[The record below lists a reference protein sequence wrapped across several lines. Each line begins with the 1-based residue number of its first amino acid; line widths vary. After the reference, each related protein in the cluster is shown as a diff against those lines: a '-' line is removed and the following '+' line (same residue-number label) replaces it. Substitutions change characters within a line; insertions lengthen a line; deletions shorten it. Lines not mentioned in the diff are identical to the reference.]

1 MKNLQVMEIKRV
13 FDILQNQLKNNP
25 LPKLISTKYDGKW
38 QTLST
43 QEFYDLIQ
51 QASRGLMKLGVKK
64 GDKIALISFNNRTE
78 WSAMDLAITQLGAID
93 IPVYP
98 TISASDF
105 EYIFNHAEVSYAFVG
120 DKELYDK
127 LLSVKDK
134 IPTLKEI
141 YTFDQVEGVKNWN
154 EILEMGKDESL
165 QEDLEKIK
173 EQVKPEDLATII
185 YTSGTT
191 GRPKGVMLT
200 HWNLVSTVLSVIS
213 RIPDL
218 PKPSRVLSFLPTC
231 HIFERIVI
239 YIYIHSNFSIYFA
252 ESIDK
257 IGDNIREVKPHMFT
271 AVPRLI
277 EKVYAK
283 IENKGRE
290 LTGIK
295 KALFFWA
302 VKVGEQ
308 FDFDKEHTFPYSLKL
323 KLARKLIFSKWKE
336 ALGGE
341 LEYIIS
347 GASALNQRLQRVFIA
362 ADIKI
367 LEGYGMTETSGVV
380 SVNSPK
386 AKWKIGTVGLPI
398 DVNTVKIAEDG
409 EILVKGDNIMQGYY
423 KDPDKSAETL
433 KDGWL
438 HTGDIGELDAD
449 GMLRITDRKKEM
461 FKTSGGKY
469 IAPQPIENVMKQSP
483 FIEQIM
489 VVGEG
494 QKMPAAIIQPAFD
507 FIREWAK
514 RHELDFDG
522 LTDAQ
527 LAEREEVINRI
538 AREVEKYN
546 EQFGKW
552 EKIKKFELTG
562 EVWSIEAGHLT
573 PTMKLKRRNILQKYM
588 HLYEKIYSEE

>member
-1 MKNLQVMEIKRV
+1 MDITRV
-13 FDILQNQLKNNP
+13 FDILKYQLEHRP
-25 LPKLISTKYDGKW
+25 LDKMISTKYDGQW
-38 QTLST
+38 ETLST
-43 QEFYDLIQ
+43 RGYYDLIQ
-51 QASRGLMKLGVKK
+51 QASRGLMKLGVGK
-64 GDKIALISFNNRTE
+64 GDKVALISHNNRTE
-78 WSAMDLAITQLGAID
+78 WSAMDLALLQLGAVD

-98 TISASDF
+98 TISSQDY
-105 EYIFNHAEVSYAFVG
+105 EYIFNHAEVQYAFVG
-120 DKELYDK
+120 DEELYHK
-127 LLSVKDK
+127 VMAVKSK
-134 IPTLKEI
+134 IPSLKEV
-141 YTFDQVEGVKNWN
+141 YTFDHVEGAKNWN
-154 EILEMGKDESL
+154 KILEWGNDESL
-165 QEDLEKIK
+165 QEELEKIK
-173 EQVKPEDLATII
+173 ASITEDDLATII

-200 HWNLVSTVLSVIS
+200 HKNLVSTVKSVIG
-213 RIPDL
+213 RLPDL
-218 PKPSRVLSFLPTC
+218 PQPTRVLSFLPTC

-239 YIYIHSNFSIYFA
+239 YIYTHAGFSIYFA

-290 LTGIK
+290 LSGLK

-302 VKVGEQ
+302 VKVGEK
-308 FDFDKEHTFPYSLKL
+308 FDLDKAGKFPYNIKL
-323 KLARKLIFSKWKE
+323 ALARKLIFSKWKE

-347 GASALNQRLQRVFIA
+347 GSAALNIRLQRIFNA

-386 AKWKIGTVGLPI
+386 AKWRIGTVGLPI
-398 DVNTVKIAEDG
+398 DVNEVKIADDG
-409 EILVKGDNIMQGYY
+409 EILVRGDNVMQGYY
-423 KDPDKSAETL
+423 KDPDKTAEAL

-438 HTGDIGELDAD
+438 HTGDIGVLDPD
-449 GMLRITDRKKEM
+449 GMLRITDRKKEI

-469 IAPQPIENVMKQSP
+469 IAPQVIENVMKQSP

-489 VVGEG
+489 VIGEG
-494 QKMPAAIIQPAFD
+494 QKMPAAFIQPAFD

-514 RHELDFDG
+514 RHGKNYDNLSNEEIAALD
-522 LTDAQ
+522 
-527 LAEREEVINRI
+527 EVRQRI
-538 AREVEKYN
+538 AEEVEKYN
-546 EQFGKW
+546 QQFGKW
-552 EKIKKFELTG
+552 ERVKKFELTPD
-562 EVWSIEAGHLT
+562 VWSIESGHLT

-588 HLYEKIYSEE
+588 DLYEKIYAED

>member
-1 MKNLQVMEIKRV
+1 MEITRV
-13 FDILQNQLKNNP
+13 FDIPENRKKNNP
-25 LPKLISTKYDGKW
+25 RSVMIATKYDGKW
-38 QTLST
+38 QELSAA
-43 QEFYDLIQ
+43 EFYDLVQ
-51 QASRGLMKLGVKK
+51 RASRGLLKKGIRK
-64 GDKIALISFNNRTE
+64 GDKIALISHNNRTE
-78 WSAMDLAITQLGAID
+78 WTAMDLAALQVGAVV

-98 TISASDF
+98 TISQNDY
-105 EYIFNHAEVSYAFVG
+105 EYIFNHAGVSHAFVG

-127 LLSVKDK
+127 VMAVK
-134 IPTLKEI
+134 PRVPGLKEI
-141 YTFDQVEGVKNWN
+141 YTFDRMEGAANWE
-154 EILEMGKDESL
+154 EILQAGDDTETQRQLQNIKDSIDEN
-165 QEDLEKIK
+165 
-173 EQVKPEDLATII
+173 DLATII

-200 HWNLVSTVLSVIS
+200 HKNLVSTVKSVVG

-218 PKPSRVLSFLPTC
+218 PVPTRVLSFLPTC
-231 HIFERIVI
+231 HIFERIVL
-239 YIYIHSNFSIYFA
+239 YIYMQSNFSIYFA
-252 ESIDK
+252 EAIDK

-290 LTGIK
+290 LSGLK

-302 VKVGEQ
+302 VKVGEE
-308 FDFDKEHTFPYSLKL
+308 FDFDKARKIPYKWKL
-323 KLARKLIFSKWKE
+323 GLARKLIFGKWKE

-347 GASALNQRLQRVFIA
+347 GSAALNIRLQRIFNA

-386 AKWKIGTVGLPI
+386 AKWRIGTVGLPI
-398 DVNTVKIAEDG
+398 DVNEVKIAEDG
-409 EILVKGDNIMQGYY
+409 EILVRGDNVMQGYY
-423 KDPDKSAETL
+423 KDPDKTAEAL

-438 HTGDIGELDAD
+438 HTGDIGVLDPD
-449 GMLRITDRKKEM
+449 GMLRITDRKKEI

-469 IAPQPIENVMKQSP
+469 IAPQVIENVMKQSP

-494 QKMPAAIIQPAFD
+494 QKMPAAFIQPAFD

-514 RHELDFDG
+514 RHGKNFDN
-522 LTDAQ
+522 LTNEEIA
-527 LAEREEVINRI
+527 RNEEVIARI
-538 AREVEKYN
+538 AEEVEKYN
-546 EQFGKW
+546 RQFGKW
-552 EKIKKFELTG
+552 ERIKKFELTG
-562 EVWSIEAGHLT
+562 DVWTIEDGHLT

-588 HLYEKIYSEE
+588 HLYEKIYGKQ